1 MSREATTVR
10 STAWTGGYQTPVPPR
25 SPPAAYHPAVF
36 VGTITN
42 VAAVLAGTSVG
53 ALAGRRF
60 PERVRATVMAS
71 LGLLTAALGV
81 RETLATDDFVLVLAA
96 VLVGALLGEALR
108 IEDGLESLGRA
119 LQRRFSG
126 KASRLDVDAPETFVP
141 DRHAGRFAEGFVIAS
156 LVFCVGPLTLVGAI
170 QDGLG
175 DPELLLVK
183 AGLDGFASIAF
194 ASVYGWG
201 VAAAALTVIVVQ
213 GGIALA
219 AQALEGVLTDP
230 MLDGLAAAGGILLLG
245 IAVRLLDL
253 KEVRV
258 ANLLPAVA
266 LAPLFVKIW
275 G

>member
-1 MSREATTVR
+1 VL
-10 STAWTGGYQTPVPPR
+10 
-25 SPPAAYHPAVF
+25 
-36 VGTITN
+36 VGTLTN
-42 VAAVLAGTSVG
+42 VAAVLVGTSVG
-53 ALAGRRF
+53 AIAGRRF

-81 RETLATDDFVLVLAA
+81 RETLATEDFVLVLAA

-108 IEDGLESLGRA
+108 IEDGLEAIGRA
-119 LQRRFSG
+119 LQRRVSG
-126 KASRLDVDAPETFVP
+126 RPASLDVDAPETFVP
-141 DRHAGRFAEGFVIAS
+141 DPQAGRFADGFVIAS

-201 VAAAALTVIVVQ
+201 VAAAALTVVVVQ
-213 GGIALA
+213 GGIGLA
-219 AQALEGVLTDP
+219 ARGLEGMLTDP
-230 MLDGLAAAGGILLLG
+230 MLDALAAAGGILLLG

-266 LAPLFVKIW
+266 LAPLFVRIW